1 MLCLGPGVIVSSIA
15 LCLSYKKLMWAELIS
30 HLQLIMMFLMIL
42 LVNSGYFFDEVSVD
56 MRQYQVVFVN
66 ILYMLIALFVNTS
79 FL

>member
-1 MLCLGPGVIVSSIA
+1 
-15 LCLSYKKLMWAELIS
+15 MWAELIS
-30 HLQLIMMFLMIL
+30 HLHLIMMFLMIL
-42 LVNSGYFFDEVSVD
+42 LVNSGYFFDEVTVD

>member
-1 MLCLGPGVIVSSIA
+1 
-15 LCLSYKKLMWAELIS
+15 MWAELIS

-42 LVNSGYFFDEVSVD
+42 LVNSGYFFDEVTVD

-79 FL
+79 FLQGFISRLIV

>member
-1 MLCLGPGVIVSSIA
+1 
-15 LCLSYKKLMWAELIS
+15 MWAELIS

-42 LVNSGYFFDEVSVD
+42 LVNSGYFFDEVTVD